1 MRRAVRREDVY
12 SGSFTERAPDIV
24 VELEL
29 DRGYGLSLVPTPWDE
44 RGGSVHILDED
55 EFAGGR
61 GRGMN
66 GTHRPE
72 GIFVTTEVDEIPRA
86 LPDVAPWLLERMG
99 LSWECASTHQTPR
112 ADYTPEED
120 ARVAERLRALG
131 YLE

>member
-1 MRRAVRREDVY
+1 MHV
-12 SGSFTERAPDIV
+12 
-24 VELEL
+24 LE
-29 DRGYGLSLVPTPWDE
+29 
-44 RGGSVHILDED
+44 ED
-55 EFAGGR
+55 ELAGGR

-72 GIFVTTEVDEIPRA
+72 GIFVTTDADAVPRA
-86 LPDVAPWLLERMG
+86 LVDVAPWLLERMG
-99 LSWECASTHQTPR
+99 IGWHPASAREAPR